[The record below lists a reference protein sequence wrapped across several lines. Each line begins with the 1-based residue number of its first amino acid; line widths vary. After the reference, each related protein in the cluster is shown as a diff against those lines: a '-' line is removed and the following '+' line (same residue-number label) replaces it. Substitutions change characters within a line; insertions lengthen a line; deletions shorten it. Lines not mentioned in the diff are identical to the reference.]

1 MVIVLSCYGRGAW
14 LDELVH
20 FAVSEFTTPSYYQE
34 IYAIVCEVP
43 LGKVAT
49 YGQVAS
55 LSSRPKAARQVGY
68 ALAAL
73 PENHDV
79 PWQRV
84 VNARGE
90 ISARSKPGYDHY
102 QRILLEEEGIQ
113 FGLHGRINL
122 KQYLWEV

>member
-1 MVIVLSCYGRGAW
+1 MVIVLSCHGCGAW
-14 LDELVH
+14 
-20 FAVSEFTTPSYYQE
+20 FAKLIHLTVSEFTTPSYYQE

-43 LGKVAT
+43 PGKVTT

-68 ALAAL
+68 ALAVL

-90 ISARSKPGYDHY
+90 ISARSKPGYDDY
-102 QRILLEEEGIQ
+102 QRVLLEEEGIE